1 MSTSNVSKE
10 FEIFERNH
18 NDPID
23 FIEIIPYFRNY
34 LNDCIQNQYL
44 HSRKLRCNKKFQCH
58 SEVDD
63 QLNDVLKLIIKN
75 NVHSWFSLLSEN
87 QEFPNSLY
95 LFLNELIKLLIKRI
109 KKISLDDLIINKL
122 VDEVIKHKRLFRVT
136 KSKLEY
142 KIHTD
147 EEMILM
153 FFNVERKTERTYSHE
168 KVCLN
173 HDSLQEFLSRICDI
187 IQFNLFP
194 TKSFQNETFCLLT
207 KDLFLKLILM
217 PVLETFSEP
226 DFLNRII
233 ILLLKSNLP
242 STETFIWVLQSTD
255 DVNEL
260 RSVMESVDQEIL
272 FVRSRDHEDD
282 ESKMKQQ
289 LQSLLYL
296 KRIIQSNLK
305 KFDESDCDSV
315 IDQQTELTP
324 SLSSSSSS
332 SSKISD
338 QFENRISISFETIL
352 RHDFALEYF
361 IEYMSNIGSDNYVNF
376 YVNARTFKVSVEQGL
391 FDIYLS
397 SITDTSVPSEQYQQ
411 LQTVIRETALSIYD
425 TYLGDANKR
434 TYLKLVDRNHCK
446 QLHQNLMS
454 DDPSLWL
461 NECLFD
467 DILWNVK
474 DLLKNREEFF
484 PSFKKSKYYR
494 KLLGEPDLLRDSLDD
509 EAEIGSDQIDF
520 RCPDLKNGGKE
531 DNENEKSQSNRRQS
545 FNVEIIDTGILNLQG
560 KSFIGYLI
568 NVEQKNGENWTIL
581 RRYSEFFSFHQSML
595 DKCEKYRLNLKN
607 ILYLPP
613 KTVLS
618 NRMNENF
625 VQYRKQMLNI
635 YLKRLNYLHE
645 KFSFLRKDVE
655 NFLQP
660 GNYEC
665 NVSKNLMLNPIKTI
679 GNVFKNQSGN
689 IIDGFQR
696 LSRTLSSQTDL
707 TKSNNEL
714 NKRSSQDDS
723 IPMKSSHNVLADK
736 KSSNSGDYINSKSI
750 GDGQSPNSRSFEKN
764 QSESDEENIPLLMLL
779 DEVFDLK
786 NQNFWLRRHIIELFK
801 QIVEVAYSETL
812 NKKMVELINEW
823 TSSTAIAAYIDS
835 LK

>member
-1 MSTSNVSKE
+1 
-10 FEIFERNH
+10 
-18 NDPID
+18 
-23 FIEIIPYFRNY
+23 
-34 LNDCIQNQYL
+34 
-44 HSRKLRCNKKFQCH
+44 
-58 SEVDD
+58 
-63 QLNDVLKLIIKN
+63 
-75 NVHSWFSLLSEN
+75 LLSEN

-207 KDLFLKLILM
+207 KDLFLKLLLM

-361 IEYMSNIGSDNYVNF
+361 IEYMSNIGSDNY
-376 YVNARTFKVSVEQGL
+376 VSVEQGL

-645 KFSFLRKDVE
+645 KFSFLHGHQAMGSKQIRKE
-655 NFLQP
+655 NCFRRRVAAKVLILTFL
-660 GNYEC
+660 
-665 NVSKNLMLNPIKTI
+665 SDLKKLI
-679 GNVFKNQSGN
+679 GNDTLQTGLISFFE
-689 IIDGFQR
+689 IFQNKTLNMR
-696 LSRTLSSQTDL
+696 LILVLFEILLKELFPESNFEVIFERLYNLFDDRNLKDESHPLSPS
-707 TKSNNEL
+707 S
-714 NKRSSQDDS
+714 RSSSS
-723 IPMKSSHNVLADK
+723 ISATTSNQKSWPP
-736 KSSNSGDYINSKSI
+736 Y
-750 GDGQSPNSRSFEKN
+750 
-764 QSESDEENIPLLMLL
+764 
-779 DEVFDLK
+779 LK
-786 NQNFWLRRHIIELFK
+786 
-801 QIVEVAYSETL
+801 
-812 NKKMVELINEW
+812 
-823 TSSTAIAAYIDS
+823 
-835 LK
+835 